1 FGVDCT
7 NGAAGVVIEPLIK
20 ALNLKAHVMFAEPDG
35 QFSNHAPDPTE
46 EENLSAIREFLNQNQ
61 DYSLAFAFDGDAD
74 RMVALSKTHV
84 FCGDEL
90 CYLFAKNIPNPRIL
104 G

>member
-1 FGVDCT
+1 
-7 NGAAGVVIEPLIK
+7 
-20 ALNLKAHVMFAEPDG
+20 
-35 QFSNHAPDPTE
+35 
-46 EENLSAIREFLNQNQ
+46 

-90 CYLFAKNIPNPRIL
+90 CYLFAKNIPSPRIL
-104 G
+104 GEVKCSKNLFDEVAKFGTIFMGKTGHS